1 MNILFLTPQ
10 LPYPP
15 RQGTTIRNYNL
26 IKQLAQRHT
35 IDLLTFLA
43 PGEELT
49 AANPLHQ
56 ICRRVAGVPQ
66 PMRSTAQRARDT
78 LFSAYPD
85 MGLRLESPAMRQQVA
100 AWSADTDY
108 ALVQVEGIELAQYG
122 MPVASH
128 KAGRQPALIFDD
140 HNCEYL
146 LQQRSALTDLK
157 RLRRWVAAGYSLVQW
172 QKLRRYEANILRHA
186 DATAAVSPADR
197 AALLALAP
205 GVDIQVISN
214 GIDLDLYQPRHTP
227 IDTQTPSLV
236 FTGKMDYRPNIDAA
250 LWFGRAVWPLVLAQE
265 PQARFQIVG
274 MNPHP
279 RLDELRTQP
288 TIEITGAV
296 DDTRPFIHAA
306 LAYVIPMRVGGGTR
320 FKALEAMACGKA
332 IVSTTLGVEGI
343 PVHNDQE
350 MLIADTPVTF
360 AQAVLRLIADARTD
374 GALQRRLGANARRF
388 VESTYSWDAIVP
400 RFDQMYEKV
409 VHPPPGHN
417 QP

>member
-15 RQGTTIRNYNL
+15 RQGTTIRNFNL
-26 IKQLAQRHT
+26 ISHLARRHT

-43 PGEELT
+43 PGEHLT
-49 AANPLHQ
+49 AASPLHQ

-66 PMRSTAQRARDT
+66 PVRSTAQRARDT
-78 LFSAYPD
+78 LLSACPD
-85 MGLRLESPAMRQQVA
+85 MGLRLESPAMRRQVA
-100 AWSADTDY
+100 AWSADTEY

-122 MPVASH
+122 LQVAGR
-128 KAGRQPALIFDD
+128 KAGRQPALVFDE

-157 RLRRWVAAGYSLVQW
+157 QVRRWLAAGYSLIQW
-172 QKLRRYEANILRHA
+172 QKLRRYEAHILRLA
-186 DATAAVSPADR
+186 DATAAVSAADK
-197 AALLALAP
+197 AALLALTP
-205 GVDIQVISN
+205 GVDIRVISN
-214 GIDLDLYQPRHTP
+214 GIDLELYRPQPGMLDLA
-227 IDTQTPSLV
+227 TPSLV

-250 LWFGRAVWPLVLAQE
+250 LWFGREVWPLVLAQV

-279 RLDELRTQP
+279 RLDELRSHP
-288 TIEITGAV
+288 TIDITGAV
-296 DDTRPFIHAA
+296 DDTRPYLHAA

-343 PVHNDQE
+343 LVHNDQE
-350 MLIADTPVTF
+350 MLIADTPAAF
-360 AQAVLRLIADARTD
+360 AQAVVRLIADARHD
-374 GALQRRLGANARRF
+374 GTLLHRLGAHARRF
-388 VESTYSWDAIVP
+388 VESTYSWDTIVP
-400 RFDQMYEKV
+400 QFDVIYDQV
-409 VHPPPGHN
+409 SAGS
-417 QP
+417 QS